1 MRKPSHPI
9 TDVPGRHVRRPD
21 AGRSR
26 RPGRA
31 RPPRV
36 NWSQTASPGI
46 IEGAPRADQILLT
59 GSKRHTCQSLH
70 VTFEAG
76 GQAQS
81 ASLLLRRA
89 GRPDVRVDTETDT
102 RGTLDA
108 ALRPGKA
115 WQLAAS
121 TPSVSIGTVRGRRAG
136 RRAANCAKQ
145 LAYRQRPHGLGR
157 WGRGWQGRGPR
168 SVRTAHEGGDDTA
181 RRAPSA
187 RDGPCRDR
195 TYDLEIK
202 SLLLYQL
209 S

>member
-1 MRKPSHPI
+1 MRNLPTRSLMFLGAMYVALTLGAAAAQAAPA
-9 TDVPGRHVRRPD
+9 RH
-21 AGRSR
+21 
-26 RPGRA
+26 
-31 RPPRV
+31 V
-36 NWSQTASPGI
+36 NWSETASPGI

-70 VTFEAG
+70 VTFDAG

-121 TPSVSIGTVRGRRAG
+121 TPAVSINVEA
-136 RRAANCAKQ
+136 
-145 LAYRQRPHGLGR
+145 
-157 WGRGWQGRGPR
+157 RGWA
-168 SVRTAHEGGDDTA
+168 S
-181 RRAPSA
+181 
-187 RDGPCRDR
+187 CRNAKGLR
-195 TYDLEIK
+195 
-202 SLLLYQL
+202 
-209 S
+209 